1 MSSNVLYPEFWAN
14 EILLQLYTKSA
25 MIPLVHKGFSEVV
38 AYEGEIVHVI
48 RPDVSTVIP
57 VGTTTFTSETANPTG
72 VNLPLCNWVKPAPKA
87 LTDKVMSMSYGDLV
101 SLYMEP

>member
-25 MIPLVHKGFSEVV
+25 MIPLVHKDFSEVV
-38 AYEGEIVHVI
+38 ASKGEIVHVI

-57 VGTTTFTSETANPTG
+57 VDTTTFTSETANPTG
-72 VNLPLCNWVKPAPKA
+72 VNITLSNWVKTTPDRKSTR
-87 LTDKVMSMSYGDLV
+87 LNSSHLGISYAV
-101 SLYMEP
+101 F